1 METRVTDYIVG
12 YLGVWKIDFAFLFYM
27 AYEKAYIEIAS
38 AMGEFLWK
46 KVGKRFKAD
55 LDKLSLAPYKP
66 NTKDEVTVQ
75 NPLIRQE
82 VSSSPHFSNGRLD
95 KGMISQTCY
104 RYFI

>member
-1 METRVTDYIVG
+1 
-12 YLGVWKIDFAFLFYM
+12 M
-27 AYEKAYIEIAS
+27 AYEKAYIEIAN
-38 AMGEFLWK
+38 ATGDLLRK
-46 KVGKRFKAD
+46 RVGKRLRAD

-66 NTKDEVTVQ
+66 NTKDEVLVQ

-104 RYFI
+104 RHFI